1 MSSQLPPVR
10 RDRTRERRCSNQLRL
25 LNNRAVDGPHDIE
38 VKSLTLIDSNDT
50 NGLYN
55 VDTTD
60 EQMAAIIATDAHKGF
75 CSLRR

>member
-10 RDRTRERRCSNQLRL
+10 RDRTRERRCSNQLWL
-25 LNNRAVDGPHDIE
+25 LNNRSVDGPHDIE

-50 NGLYN
+50 NGLYD

-60 EQMAAIIATDAHKGF
+60 EQMAAIIATDARKGF